1 MKEFIKE
8 KFHIEVNN
16 LLLENT
22 NIQNRFYTLTHSD
35 ETGELFLFIDTK
47 YREDKFSKHRDEV
60 ISCWREID
68 NKYILEVYLCIDG
81 EDNFGDIEKR
91 DIIFRE
97 ELPLALEAIVYG
109 DRGIFFGNK
118 SLIDSPIIVY
128 FNSSDPKYNKIE
140 RWGRVS
146 DYLIKKDRVQSD
158 FKVPRNIINS
168 RLKDGVIF
176 TLLSSYI
183 EKEMKKIYGPR
194 YVYCPNFSDIMMI
207 KPLSAPLACKGKYIV
222 IIRVKSA
229 GMNKNPVNE
238 TIIEFLISTDGV
250 KIQSVKNPR

>member
-158 FKVPRNIINS
+158 FKVPQNIINS
-168 RLKDGVIF
+168 RLRDGVIF

>member
-60 ISCWREID
+60 ISCWKEID

-128 FNSSDPKYNKIE
+128 FNSSDSKYNKIE

-158 FKVPRNIINS
+158 FKVPQNIINS

>member
-60 ISCWREID
+60 ISCWKEID

-109 DRGIFFGNK
+109 DRGIFLGNK

-140 RWGRVS
+140 RWGKAS

-158 FKVPRNIINS
+158 FKVPQNIINS
-168 RLKDGVIF
+168 RLKDGGIF

-183 EKEMKKIYGPR
+183 EKEMKKIY
-194 YVYCPNFSDIMMI
+194 
-207 KPLSAPLACKGKYIV
+207 
-222 IIRVKSA
+222 
-229 GMNKNPVNE
+229 E
-238 TIIEFLISTDGV
+238 TKVCIL
-250 KIQSVKNPR
+250 P

>member
-60 ISCWREID
+60 ISCWKEID

-109 DRGIFFGNK
+109 DRGIFLGNK

-140 RWGRVS
+140 RWGKVS

-158 FKVPRNIINS
+158 FKVPQNIINS

-229 GMNKNPVNE
+229 GMKKNPVNE

>member
-81 EDNFGDIEKR
+81 EDNFCDIEKR

-158 FKVPRNIINS
+158 FKVPQNIINS

>member
-158 FKVPRNIINS
+158 FKVPQNIINS

>member
-128 FNSSDPKYNKIE
+128 FNSSDSKYNKIE

-158 FKVPRNIINS
+158 FKVPQNIINS